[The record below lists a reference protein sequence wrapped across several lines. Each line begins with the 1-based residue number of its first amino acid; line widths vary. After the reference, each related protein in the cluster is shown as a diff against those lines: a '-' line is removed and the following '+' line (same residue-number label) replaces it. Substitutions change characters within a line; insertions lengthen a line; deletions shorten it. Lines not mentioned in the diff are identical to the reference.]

1 MPDNNLTEQ
10 IAQEV
15 RKIMSDFIPVGT
27 IQCFSMENT
36 ASLGLWMPCDG
47 RPLDVFEYPEL
58 FHKIGL
64 TYGGDGHYFKIPDLR
79 GRFIR
84 GWDEDGLHDPGRN
97 FGSYQEDSLQDHSHS
112 VDESKFSTDYSGEHF
127 HSIDY
132 SEGEVVSAGI
142 DINPLTVLTKS
153 TLNVAI
159 SRWHGDETSNAGY
172 HHHNLEIENDAVQQC
187 ASILSGGEVRTAM
200 ETRPKNVAMHFC
212 IRVK

>member
-1 MPDNNLTEQ
+1 MTDFNLTEQ
-10 IAQEV
+10 ITQEV
-15 RKIMSDFIPVGT
+15 TRIIANFIPIGT
-27 IQCFSMENT
+27 VQCFSMERIS
-36 ASLGLWMPCDG
+36 SLGMWMPCDG
-47 RPLDVFEYPEL
+47 RRLKVSEYEEL
-58 FHKIGL
+58 YYRIGN
-64 TYGGDGHYFKIPDLR
+64 TYGGNDQYFRIPDLR
-79 GRFIR
+79 GCFIR
-84 GWDEDGLHDPGRN
+84 GWDEEGVRDPQRN

-159 SRWHGDETSNAGY
+159 SRWHGDETSDAGY
-172 HHHNLEIENDAVQQC
+172 HHHNLEIENDAIQQC
-187 ASILSGGEVRTAM
+187 ASILSGGQVRTAK

>member
-1 MPDNNLTEQ
+1 MPEHNLTEQ

-47 RPLDVFEYPEL
+47 RSLDRAYYQEL
-58 FHKIGL
+58 YSKIGL
-64 TYGGDGHYFKIPDLR
+64 TYGGKDNYFQIPDLR
-79 GRFIR
+79 GCFIR
-84 GWDEDGLHDPGRN
+84 GWDEEGVRDLQRN

-112 VDESKFSTDYSGEHF
+112 VDQRKFSTDYSGVHD
-127 HSIDY
+127 HNIDY
-132 SEGEVVSAGI
+132 GKGKVGSPGFFDSMAESE
-142 DINPLTVLTKS
+142 
-153 TLNVAI
+153 LNAALE
-159 SRWHGDETSNAGY
+159 RWHGDETSYNGD
-172 HHHNLEIENDAVQQC
+172 HNHNLEIEDGAIQQC
-187 ASILSGGEVRTAM
+187 QSILSGGEVRTTM